1 MQWPFMVGYLRCPA
15 QYATL
20 LRPTVLSLNWGKMPC
35 YYPNK
40 YIITLFR
47 EMRAGHTP
55 KILTL
60 VHNIRDCPSGAVAHS
75 SFPLVQGEGWDGVLL
90 YALIVKTE

>member
-1 MQWPFMVGYLRCPA
+1 MARFGKGVAGYCGLRRNA
-15 QYATL
+15 RKGSGIKQIKVNKG
-20 LRPTVLSLNWGKMPC
+20 LRGQQGHPLS
-35 YYPNK
+35 
-40 YIITLFR
+40 
-47 EMRAGHTP
+47 
-55 KILTL
+55 LTL